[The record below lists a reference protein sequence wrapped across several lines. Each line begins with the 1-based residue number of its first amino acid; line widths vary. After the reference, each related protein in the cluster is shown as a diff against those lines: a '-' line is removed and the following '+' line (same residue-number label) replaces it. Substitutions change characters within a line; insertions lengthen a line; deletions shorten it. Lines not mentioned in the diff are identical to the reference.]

1 MIQNE
6 RIVSCDERFL
16 SARGYRPE
24 NALFFDIETTGL
36 SPASSHLYLIGA
48 AMKITLPQ
56 GGFWVIRQYFAES
69 REEEP
74 LLLETFAKLCREHSC
89 TVHFNGDRF
98 DLPYL
103 SHKFDEHGMEN
114 PLSQMQSFDLYR
126 DIRPFKKLLGLEKL
140 NQKAIERFIR
150 IEREDRLS
158 GKELISVYHSW
169 QRSKDREQLRALF
182 LHNYEDV
189 LGMLYLLRLSA
200 YPLIANL
207 KAEDMKITIS
217 PGTPAEQPAA
227 QTSAAGGV
235 LAPHSLADS
244 DAVPDPGNADNSAGT
259 GNALSVLT
267 ASCPLSLPVP
277 VPVGLHTEKLS
288 LRCEGPLL
296 SVRIPVYTGTLKHF
310 FPDWKDYFYLPAEA
324 KAIHKSLALFV
335 DKTHREKATK
345 ENCFAPLTGRFL
357 PDTDSAILGGKPFR
371 ESCESRTVYR
381 QIQPWWTEPE
391 GVREVLAP
399 YVREMVREA
408 LASL

>member
-1 MIQNE
+1 MIKNE

-24 NALFFDIETTGL
+24 SALFFDIETTGL

-56 GGFWVIRQYFAES
+56 GGFWVIRQYFAEN

-74 LLLETFAKLCREHSC
+74 LLLETFAKLCSDRSC
-89 TVHFNGDRF
+89 TVHFNGERF

-103 SHKFDEHGMEN
+103 AHKFEQYSMPN

-140 NQKAIERFIR
+140 KQKAIESFLRIHRDDRF
-150 IEREDRLS
+150 S

-169 QRSKDREQLRALF
+169 QRSEDQEQLRTLF

-200 YPLIANL
+200 YPLIPDL
-207 KAEDMKITIS
+207 PVKDMKIFLT
-217 PGTPAEQPAA
+217 
-227 QTSAAGGV
+227 AGV
-235 LAPHSLADS
+235 SEA
-244 DAVPDPGNADNSAGT
+244 GNAHSA
-259 GNALSVLT
+259 LI
-267 ASCPLSLPVP
+267 ASCPLPLPVP
-277 VPVGLHTEKLS
+277 VPVELRTEKLA

-296 SVRIPVYTGTLKHF
+296 SVSIPIYTGTLKHF
-310 FPDWKDYFYLPAEA
+310 FPDWKDYFYLPAEG

-335 DKTHREKATK
+335 DKAHREKATK
-345 ENCFAPLTGRFL
+345 ENCFVPLTGRFL
-357 PDTDSAILGGKPFR
+357 PDTDSAMLDGKPFR
-371 ESCESRTVYR
+371 SSYDSKTVYR
-381 QIQPWWTEPE
+381 QIQPEWIEAE

-408 LASL
+408 LASR